1 MNEKRITGN
10 HLGGS
15 RRSGDPPA
23 WLDETL
29 PLQERRRL
37 LELAIRAAAGVQ
49 QQAARSAEPPADVP
63 DATRL
68 RQAGDGH

>member
-15 RRSGDPPA
+15 RRSADPPA

-37 LELAIRAAAGVQ
+37 LELAIRAAAGLQ
-49 QQAARSAEPPADVP
+49 QQGARPAKPPGDVP
-63 DATRL
+63 HATRKP
-68 RQAGDGH
+68 QAGDDH